1 MTRKE
6 IKQHYHSAYSGFSA
20 EENDLAVKIKR
31 YGLFRIGFF
40 LLWIVFIFL
49 STSWSWSYFGSIMVI
64 GALVFGWLVTTHAR
78 MHNRKQVLEQLV
90 KINMEQEKAM
100 DWDFALI
107 DDGRDYADST
117 HLFSYDLDLFG
128 PGSLFQY
135 LNRTSTAPGRNR
147 LAELISKI
155 ERSPEEIQKRQ
166 KAVGELAD
174 MIEWRQQYRVYGL
187 LVDENPDDVSGLVKW
202 VKSDPDFKHILFRFL
217 IIFFPILNMLM
228 LTASVF
234 GYISFWQFLAY
245 LIIPL
250 GFAGIKHR
258 KVNVKH
264 NLLGRKYQVLKK
276 YSRLFNMIESHGFT
290 SSRMT
295 ELSTAL
301 KHEKAGAAKAIRQ
314 LAKITNAFDTR
325 LNLLAGFLMNI
336 FFLWDIRQSIRLERW
351 QQKYKEHM
359 ASWFEA
365 MAETDA
371 CISLAGYAY
380 NNPDYVFPDV
390 IDGDD
395 LNFEAIQIG
404 HPLIHAD
411 KRVCND
417 FLVEGWGSFTIL
429 TGANM
434 AGKSTFLRT
443 IGVNIVLASCGAP
456 VCAQSLKLSPV
467 ELVTSIHT
475 IDSLA
480 NNESYF
486 YAELKRLKL
495 IIDTLQSGK
504 KVFIIL
510 DEILKGTNSKDKQA
524 GSKALVK
531 QLISLQA
538 SGIIATHDLSLGDL
552 EGTFPEHIKN
562 RCFEIIIEKDK
573 LEYNYLLKEGIARN
587 MNATIL
593 MGKMG
598 ITEI

>member
-1 MTRKE
+1 M
-6 IKQHYHSAYSGFSA
+6 
-20 EENDLAVKIKR
+20 
-31 YGLFRIGFF
+31 
-40 LLWIVFIFL
+40 
-49 STSWSWSYFGSIMVI
+49 I
-64 GALVFGWLVTTHAR
+64 GALIFGWLVTTHAK
-78 MHNRKQVLEQLV
+78 MHNRKEVLERLV

-100 DWDFALI
+100 DWDFASI
-107 DDGRDYADST
+107 DEGGDYTDPG

-147 LAELISKI
+147 LAALISKI
-155 ERSPEEIQKRQ
+155 ERSPGEIQKRQ
-166 KAVGELAD
+166 QAVGELAK

-202 VKSDPDFKHILFRFL
+202 VKSDPDFKHMLFRFL
-217 IIFFPILNMLM
+217 IIFFPILNL
-228 LTASVF
+228 LAFTASVF
-234 GYISFWQFLAY
+234 GYISFWNFLAY

-258 KVNVKH
+258 KVNIKH

-276 YSRLFNMIESHGFT
+276 YSRLFGMIETHDFT
-290 SSRMT
+290 SNRMM
-295 ELSTAL
+295 ELRSTL
-301 KHEKAGAAKAIRQ
+301 KYEKTSAAKAIRQ

-351 QQKYKEHM
+351 QKKYKEHV
-359 ASWFEA
+359 ASWFKV

-371 CISLAGYAY
+371 YISLAGYAY
-380 NNPDYVFPDV
+380 NNPEYVFPDV
-390 IDGDD
+390 INPEELRFDAKG
-395 LNFEAIQIG
+395 IG

-417 FLVEGWGSFTIL
+417 YLVDGWGSFTIL

-443 IGVNIVLASCGAP
+443 LGVNMVLASCGAP
-456 VCAQSLKLSPV
+456 VCASSLTLSPV

-495 IIDTLQSGK
+495 IIDMLKAGK

-510 DEILKGTNSKDKQA
+510 DEILKGTNSNDKQA

-562 RCFEIIIEKDK
+562 RCFEIIVEKDK

-593 MGKMG
+593 MGNMG